1 MQALHINGNDLTLE
15 AVREVAQ
22 PDVRRPVLLDPD
34 AREAVNRARA
44 VVDTLVAN
52 NRISYAITT
61 GVGKLSDVHIVGDQ
75 VRELQINLVRSH
87 AVGVGEPLSIPDTRA
102 MMLLRANSLAKGNSG
117 IRGISID
124 TICEMLNRGVTPMVP
139 SQGSVGASGD
149 LAPLAHLALALI
161 GEGECLDEKGG
172 RIPSAEAL
180 KRAQIKPLVLEAK
193 EAVSLINGTQAMLAI
208 GILMVLAAE
217 TLVDTA
223 DVIGAMACDA
233 LKGTNV
239 AFDERI
245 QKARPHAGQ
254 IRTAA
259 NLRRLLEQ
267 SQIRDSH
274 RDCGRVQDAYS
285 LRCIPQV
292 HGAVRDTLAHCR
304 SVFETETNSAVD
316 NPLVFV
322 KNPKA
327 MDGEG
332 DVLSGGNFHGEPLAF
347 ALDFLAIAL
356 SALAGIS
363 ERRLER
369 MVNPALSEGLPPF
382 LAPGAG
388 MNSGFMMPQVTAAAL
403 VSENK
408 VLSHPA
414 SVDSITTSG
423 NKEDFVSMGMTA
435 ASKLKRVVENT
446 RNTLA
451 IEAMAAAQAI
461 DFLAP
466 LKTSKPLQQAHAAI
480 RAVCATMEKD
490 RVMYRGFRTHCEF
503 DCERQAGRR
512 SALNILT
519 KICPL
524 EICHHDHELAEGK
537 GPATRFSPTP
547 RCLMRSRRERIAVYS
562 HPLSA
567 LDSPRFNASPPRG
580 APELSAFSP

>member
-15 AVREVAQ
+15 AVREAAVEK
-22 PDVRRPVLLDPD
+22 RSVLLAPD
-34 AREAVNRARA
+34 ARDAVNRARA
-44 VVDTLVAN
+44 VVDALVAN
-52 NRISYAITT
+52 NEISYAITT

-87 AVGVGEPLSIPDTRA
+87 AVGVGEPLAIADTRA

-117 IRGISID
+117 VRAITID

-149 LAPLAHLALALI
+149 LAPLAHLALALV
-161 GEGECLDEKGG
+161 GEGECFDDQGTH
-172 RIPSAEAL
+172 IASAEAL

-208 GILMVLAAE
+208 GTLMLLAAE
-217 TLVDTA
+217 MLVDTA

-233 LKGTNV
+233 LKGTDV

-245 QKARPHAGQ
+245 QKARPHPGQ
-254 IRTAA
+254 IKTAA
-259 NLRRLLEQ
+259 NLRRLLAQ
-267 SQIRDSH
+267 SDLRESH

-322 KNPKA
+322 KNPKVA
-327 MDGEG
+327 DGEG

-408 VLSHPA
+408 VLAHPA

-435 ASKLKRVVENT
+435 ANKLKRVVENT
-446 RNTLA
+446 RNVLA

-480 RAVCATMEKD
+480 RAVSAPMDKD
-490 RVMYRGFRTHCEF
+490 RVMYQDF
-503 DCERQAGRR
+503 A
-512 SALNILT
+512 
-519 KICPL
+519 
-524 EICHHDHELAEGK
+524 
-537 GPATRFSPTP
+537 
-547 RCLMRSRRERIAVYS
+547 RIADLIAAGKIAAV
-562 HPLSA
+562 L
-567 LDSPRFNASPPRG
+567 R
-580 APELSAFSP
+580 

>member
-1 MQALHINGNDLTLE
+1 LQALHINGNDLTFE
-15 AVREVAQ
+15 AVREVA
-22 PDVRRPVLLDPD
+22 VEKRPVLLAPD
-34 AREAVNRARA
+34 AREAVNRARV
-44 VVDTLVAN
+44 VVDALVAGN
-52 NRISYAITT
+52 KISYAITT
-61 GVGKLSDVHIVGDQ
+61 GVGKLSDVHIVGDR

-87 AVGVGEPLSIPDTRA
+87 AVGVGEPLSLSDTRA
-102 MMLLRANSLAKGNSG
+102 MMLLRANSLSKGNSG
-117 IRGISID
+117 VRAITID

-161 GEGECLDEKGG
+161 GEGECFDEKGA
-172 RIPSAEAL
+172 RIASSEAL
-180 KRAQIKPLVLEAK
+180 KRAQSKPLVLEAK

-208 GILMVLAAE
+208 GTMMLLAAE
-217 TLVDTA
+217 ILVDTA

-245 QKARPHAGQ
+245 QNARPHRGQ

-259 NLRRLLEQ
+259 NLRRLLEP
-267 SQIRDSH
+267 SAIRDSH

-304 SVFETETNSAVD
+304 TVFETEMNSAVD

-388 MNSGFMMPQVTAAAL
+388 MNSGFMMAQVTAAAL

-408 VLSHPA
+408 VLAHPA

-435 ASKLKRVVENT
+435 ANKLKKVVENT
-446 RNTLA
+446 CHALA

-466 LKTSKPLQQAHAAI
+466 LKTSKPLQQAHAFI
-480 RAVCATMEKD
+480 RTVCATMEKD
-490 RVMYRGFRTHCEF
+490 RVMYQDFARVAQLIASGKL
-503 DCERQAGRR
+503 A
-512 SALNILT
+512 ALV
-519 KICPL
+519 
-524 EICHHDHELAEGK
+524 
-537 GPATRFSPTP
+537 R
-547 RCLMRSRRERIAVYS
+547 
-562 HPLSA
+562 
-567 LDSPRFNASPPRG
+567 
-580 APELSAFSP
+580 